1 MIKLSKTEYFDL
13 LFCIYHGVYKKLEKY
28 LYDQSKLNLCT
39 YKIMKGYKFDK
50 SILNM
55 KTYKMLEN
63 YKFDQSGLKMYTYK
77 ISNYKY
83 DKSKLI

>member
-28 LYDQSKLNLCT
+28 LYDQSKLNLHT
-39 YKIMKGYKFDK
+39 YKIMK
-50 SILNM
+50 
-55 KTYKMLEN
+55 E

-77 ISNYKY
+77 IPNYKY